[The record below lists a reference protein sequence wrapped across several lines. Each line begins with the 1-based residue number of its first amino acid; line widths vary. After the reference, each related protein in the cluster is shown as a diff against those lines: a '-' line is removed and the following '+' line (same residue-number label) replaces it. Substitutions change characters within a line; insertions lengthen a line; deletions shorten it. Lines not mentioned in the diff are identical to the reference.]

1 MLFTICIP
9 IYNGAKTISESLKSV
24 LRQDFQDFK
33 IIIVDNNS
41 SDESVSICESFKD
54 YRIKIYKFKNTVPAG
69 LNFQRCIDL
78 CDTDYL
84 VFLSSDDVLDKNCLN
99 TYLYTIQNNREIS
112 IISRTYYWFEENIRN
127 PTRATYQFK
136 NKIDINL
143 KSDFIDIMNFI
154 DSTCQLSGLCIKK
167 NSIKNDIKPIPFVEI
182 PSIILP
188 ILKTDNSIHLN
199 YNSVAIRTSSS
210 GANLKST
217 YAISP
222 SKSWYELFEY
232 NFSNNTKLF
241 NFLVEVYISKNYDSL
256 VQIRINGGYKKFIEE
271 INFFINKNPKILFDI
286 KFYIYFLILNLPI
299 FLIERIKNI
308 YKKFT
313 IKQVSLTNII
323 E

>member
-1 MLFTICIP
+1 MSITICIP
-9 IYNGAKTISESLKSV
+9 VYNGEATIYETLQSV
-24 LRQDFQDFK
+24 IRQKCTDFS
-33 IIIVDNNS
+33 ILIVDNNS
-41 SDESVSICESFKD
+41 SDKSIEICNSFKIKN
-54 YRIKIYKFKNTVPAG
+54 IKILQFKNKLPAG

-78 CDTDYL
+78 CETDYL
-84 VFLSSDDVLDKNCLN
+84 VFLSADDILDSNCINIYSDIIKSRND
-99 TYLYTIQNNREIS
+99 IS
-112 IISRTYYWFEENIRN
+112 IISRTYYWFDKNYKKPI
-127 PTRATYQFK
+127 RATCQL
-136 NKIDINL
+136 NKSLVINS

-167 NSIKNDIKPIPFVEI
+167 NSIKNDIKPFPFVEI

-217 YAISP
+217 YDISP

-232 NFSNNTKLF
+232 NFSKNTKLF

-256 VQIRINGGYKKFIEE
+256 VQIRLNGGYKKFIEE

-313 IKQVSLTNII
+313 IKQVNLSNII